1 MNNDD
6 EVKKV
11 VFKKSKLKIV
21 ENERAI
27 YSFAELY
34 QFIDFEVKRIYYI
47 QNCQQATG
55 QHCHKEE
62 NELFVMVKGKCMAII
77 DRGNGKEEI
86 PFESPGDAMYVGA
99 YIWHGFKDFSKDAVL
114 LACSSTN
121 YREDRSD
128 YIEDYEEYRKVISA

>member
-1 MNNDD
+1 MYKNMNLD
-6 EVKKV
+6 
-11 VFKKSKLKIV
+11 FRQSKLKV
-21 ENERAI
+21 VSNERAV

-34 QFIDFEVKRIYYI
+34 QFIDFEVKRIYFI
-47 QNCQQATG
+47 QNCVQNTG

-62 NELFVMVKGKCMAII
+62 NELFIMVKGKCTAII

-99 YIWHGFKDFSKDAVL
+99 YVWHGFKDFTEDAVL

-128 YIEDYEEYRKVISA
+128 YIEDYEEYKKAIND